1 MRSGNRAIILCDHSN
16 LVRDGMKIREKTHR
30 ADREGRPRIVMAA
43 GTSEQTRHRGLAVDQ
58 RGKMRSSARERR
70 AVLGAFVYC

>member
-1 MRSGNRAIILCDHSN
+1 
-16 LVRDGMKIREKTHR
+16 
-30 ADREGRPRIVMAA
+30 MAA

-70 AVLGAFVYC
+70 AVLLNFTDGVVAAGDEGVVRAVAFVFRIG